1 MKSDQTGMSRN
12 PAGAVSRGRFFSGL
26 GLIRD
31 VPWLVIVIASFFSI
45 FLLGCGEKAEKGA
58 GVVGGESPRRLGTSE
73 SLMGEGDEVFLDA
86 RTASMI
92 QANASTS
99 DAGGPGMDARGRW
112 SLMLVTV
119 GGDNHPRQ
127 AQAIRGEIIR
137 TFPEL
142 NSIFVRSTSKGSTIW
157 YGRFKSATEPAA
169 KQAREKIK
177 AMQRN
182 GQPAFSRAFFSVL
195 PDDSPIGDR
204 DIRRLRMMYPG
215 VNPLYS
221 LQIACWGTFG
231 GDQIT
236 WKEVRRSA
244 EARVASLRARGFDAW
259 YHHDQVTELSVVT
272 VGVFDSRAY
281 DGRSTLFSPEVEALL
296 EDFPVHLINGEDVI
310 IEIRPGDPSTRVPQ
324 QCRLVSV
331 PELP

>member
-1 MKSDQTGMSRN
+1 MRLDRTGMSRN
-12 PAGAVSRGRFFSGL
+12 PSGAVSRGWFFSGL
-26 GLIRD
+26 GVIRD
-31 VPWLVIVIASFFSI
+31 VCVSVIAIASFFLI
-45 FLLGCGEKAEKGA
+45 FPMGCGEKTGKGA
-58 GVVGGESPRRLGTSE
+58 SAVGGESPRRLRTSE
-73 SLMGEGDEVFLDA
+73 SLLAEGDEVFLDA
-86 RTASMI
+86 RTASMV
-92 QANASTS
+92 QATAAAPA
-99 DAGGPGMDARGRW
+99 AGGMDGRGRW

-119 GGDNHPRQ
+119 GGNNHPMQ

-142 NSIFVRSTSKGSTIW
+142 HATFVRSSSKGSTIW
-157 YGRFKSATEPAA
+157 YGRFKSAIEPAA
-169 KQAREKIK
+169 KQTRERIK
-177 AMQRN
+177 ALQRN
-182 GQPAFSRAFFSVL
+182 GQPAFPRAFFSVL

-204 DIRRLRMMYPG
+204 DIRRLRSMYPG

-236 WKEVRRSA
+236 WDEVRRAA
-244 EARVASLRARGFDAW
+244 EAKVAALRARGFDAW
-259 YHHDQVTELSVVT
+259 YHHDPVTELSVVT

-281 DGRSTLFSPEVEALL
+281 DGRSTLFSPEVESLL
-296 EDFPVHLINGEDVI
+296 KDFPIHLINGEDVI

>member
-1 MKSDQTGMSRN
+1 
-12 PAGAVSRGRFFSGL
+12 
-26 GLIRD
+26 
-31 VPWLVIVIASFFSI
+31 
-45 FLLGCGEKAEKGA
+45 
-58 GVVGGESPRRLGTSE
+58 
-73 SLMGEGDEVFLDA
+73 MGEGDEVFLDA

-157 YGRFKSATEPAA
+157 FGRFKSAAEPAA

-177 AMQRN
+177 ALQRN

-195 PDDSPIGDR
+195 PDNSPIGDR
-204 DIRRLRMMYPG
+204 DIRKLRMMYPG

-221 LQIACWGTFG
+221 LPVSYTH
-231 GDQIT
+231 
-236 WKEVRRSA
+236 
-244 EARVASLRARGFDAW
+244 L
-259 YHHDQVTELSVVT
+259 
-272 VGVFDSRAY
+272 
-281 DGRSTLFSPEVEALL
+281 TLPT
-296 EDFPVHLINGEDVI
+296 N
-310 IEIRPGDPSTRVPQ
+310 
-324 QCRLVSV
+324 
-331 PELP
+331 

>member
-1 MKSDQTGMSRN
+1 MKSDRFGMSRN
-12 PAGAVSRGRFFSGL
+12 PVSSVSRGRFFRGRCV
-26 GLIRD
+26 IRD
-31 VPWLVIVIASFFSI
+31 VPSTALAIASFFFI
-45 FLLGCGEKAEKGA
+45 FLMGCGEKTGNGDAA
-58 GVVGGESPRRLGTSE
+58 IGGEAPRRLGTTD
-73 SLMGEGDEVFLDA
+73 SLMDEGDEVFLDA

-92 QANASTS
+92 EATGSTTAAASGI
-99 DAGGPGMDARGRW
+99 DGRGRW

-119 GGDNHPRQ
+119 SGDNHPMQ
-127 AQAIRGEIIR
+127 ARAIRGEIIR

-142 NSIFVRSTSKGSTIW
+142 NSIFVRSTSKGSMIW
-157 YGRFKSATEPAA
+157 YGRFKSAVEPAA
-169 KQAREKIK
+169 KQTRERIK
-177 AMQRN
+177 SLQRN
-182 GQPAFSRAFFSVL
+182 GQPAFPRAFFSVL

-204 DIRRLRMMYPG
+204 DIRQLRMMYPG
-215 VNPLYS
+215 VDPLYS

-231 GDQIT
+231 GDQIS
-236 WKEVRRSA
+236 WNEVRRSA
-244 EARVASLRARGFDAW
+244 EAKVAGLRARGFDAW
-259 YHHDQVTELSVVT
+259 YHHDPVTELSVVT

-296 EDFPVHLINGEDVI
+296 KDFPVHLINGEDVI